1 MALSFNPLIY
11 VNPTMSM
18 GSLNTHAQAVG
29 GSEGPERSELN
40 RDTKAGCKDSLHI

>member
-11 VNPTMSM
+11 VNPGMSM

-29 GSEGPERSELN
+29 GPARNELSTQ
-40 RDTKAGCKDSLHI
+40 TKAGLKDGPDV

>member
-11 VNPTMSM
+11 VNPGMSM

-29 GSEGPERSELN
+29 GREASEERAEQTDKGWFE
-40 RDTKAGCKDSLHI
+40 RQP